1 LNRQEAKRKG
11 KTPSFMENKPARN
24 QKEPSSEVDAL
35 AYKVIG
41 VLIEVH
47 RKLGPGFLESV
58 YEEATCI
65 ELAKN
70 QILYERQVRVAVTYD
85 GKVIGEGRIDL
96 LIEKKLILEL
106 KAVEALAPI
115 HFMQALAYLRMTGLE
130 LALLANFN
138 VSIMKNGI
146 KRVVFTR
153 S

>member
-1 LNRQEAKRKG
+1 
-11 KTPSFMENKPARN
+11 MENRDTSVR
-24 QKEPSSEVDAL
+24 KEPSPEVDAL

-58 YEEATCI
+58 YERATCI

-70 QILYERQVRVAVTYD
+70 HISYERQVKIDVTYD

-96 LIEKKLILEL
+96 LIDKKLILEL

-115 HFMQALAYLRMTGLE
+115 HHMQALAYLRMTGLE
-130 LALLANFN
+130 LALLVNFN
-138 VSIMKNGI
+138 VPVMRSGI
-146 KRVVFTR
+146 KRVVFTH
-153 S
+153 